1 MQLRKEAEY
10 SRKNTRTQ
18 KQKGKQILKI
28 ITILTNQC
36 TIKTHPPS
44 APNTRSP
51 IPDTNQPKAKS
62 KLPTASPFITNLFVI
77 LNRFSSAMLNI
88 CTMNKVVIQKLSRQE
103 LEKKGVFEWPV
114 WEKEVSRF
122 PWTYSETEEFYVIE
136 GEVVLETEEGN
147 FTFKQGDF
155 VTLKEGLVCTWDIK
169 SAIRK
174 YYNFP

>member
-1 MQLRKEAEY
+1 
-10 SRKNTRTQ
+10 
-18 KQKGKQILKI
+18 
-28 ITILTNQC
+28 
-36 TIKTHPPS
+36 
-44 APNTRSP
+44 
-51 IPDTNQPKAKS
+51 
-62 KLPTASPFITNLFVI
+62 
-77 LNRFSSAMLNI
+77 
-88 CTMNKVVIQKLSRQE
+88 MNKVVIQKLSGTE

-136 GEVVLETEEGN
+136 GEVVIETEEGN